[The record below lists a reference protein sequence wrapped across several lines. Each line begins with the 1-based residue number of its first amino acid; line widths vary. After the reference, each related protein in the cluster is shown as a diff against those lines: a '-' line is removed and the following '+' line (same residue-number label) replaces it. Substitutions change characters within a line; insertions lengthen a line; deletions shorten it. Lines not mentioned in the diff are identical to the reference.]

1 MPPEAVGATQFH
13 HRAMMPPGLLIAGIL
28 MLEIQ
33 RFAASGE
40 PLIHVESPYNSVTV
54 EEDRILH
61 FDHPKGKARVFL
73 GLTLPDSSSPVQCTD
88 DMKCLDFGG
97 TYLEAHDEAHCQMI
111 TWVTDTLSQLK
122 DCVVLD
128 GHWYGGGQ
136 QISQPWPIEKV
147 PRNETPYVTAD
158 MLQRR
163 DLWYGGVS
171 EPYWISSRGIAVRVT
186 DDTPLFL
193 SLPDEDEDGKA
204 DLLCLRAARE
214 PPYPPLPDFPLT
226 LTYYLC
232 SGANVKEVEID
243 DSWETCYGDLSFNPD
258 KFPDPKKLIDELHA
272 EGFRVTLWVHPFV
285 NSECQSFVEGDQKGH
300 FIQDETGVTQL
311 TSWWQGSSA
320 GLVDFSSPEAVRW
333 WTHRLKVLQKST
345 GIDSFKFD
353 AGETSWMPKS
363 YVLKNTDRR
372 AWPNVFSKQFVEAV
386 VKFGGMIETRVGGS
400 TQRHLAFV
408 RMLDKD
414 STWGEDN
421 GLRTLV
427 PSLLHFGIL
436 GYPYVLPDM
445 VGGNSYDQE
454 PSEELFLRWAQ
465 ANTFMPA
472 IQFSILPWRYGDK
485 MTERCQRV
493 TALHKQFSSV
503 LMQLAEE
510 GIRKGIPMARPTWW
524 LCPEEEICLTADQQF
539 LLGDKILVTP
549 IVHEGAKTLTVVI
562 PPGNWKRADTGYYY
576 HGPQIHSLDDITL
589 DSIIYFTKD
598 TEKEL

>member
-1 MPPEAVGATQFH
+1 MMSPGA
-13 HRAMMPPGLLIAGIL
+13 LIASIL

-33 RFAASGE
+33 RFVASGE
-40 PLIHVESPYNSVTV
+40 TLIQVESPYNSVAV
-54 EEDRILH
+54 GEDRILH
-61 FDHPKGKARVFL
+61 FDHPKGKARIFL
-73 GLTLPDSSSPVQCTD
+73 GLTIPDGSNPVQCRNSVN
-88 DMKCLDFGG
+88 CLDFGG
-97 TYLEAHDEAHCQMI
+97 TGLEIHDEAHCQMI
-111 TWVTDTLSQLK
+111 SWVTDTLSQLK

-193 SLPDEDEDGKA
+193 SLPDEDNDGKA

-214 PPYPPLPDFPLT
+214 PPFPLLQDFPLT
-226 LTYYLC
+226 LTYFLC

-243 DSWETCYGDLSFNPD
+243 DNWETCYGDLTFNPD
-258 KFPDPKKLIDELHA
+258 KFPDPRKLITELHE

-285 NSECQSFVEGDQKGH
+285 NRECQSFVEGDRKGY
-300 FIQDETGVTQL
+300 FIQDETGETQL

-345 GIDSFKFD
+345 GVDSFKFD

-363 YVLKNTDRR
+363 YVLRNVDKR
-372 AWPNVFSKQFVEAV
+372 AWPDAFSRLFVEAV
-386 VKFGGMIETRVGGS
+386 ARFGGMIEVRVGKG
-400 TQRHLAFV
+400 TQGHLGFV

-427 PSLLHFGIL
+427 PSLLHFGLL

-493 TALHKQFSSV
+493 TALHKQFSST
-503 LMQLAEE
+503 LIQLAEE
-510 GIRKGIPMARPTWW
+510 GIVKGIPMARPTWW

-549 IVHEGAKTLTVVI
+549 IVHEGARTLTVVI

-576 HGPQIHSLDDITL
+576 RGPHIYSIEDITL